1 LSTENDLAKARLI
14 TQMIRQH
21 NTSIQELLEKRR
33 ALSLKMRENGVTY
46 ATMAQALEVSET
58 MVFKILAGDEGRVPP
73 KLA

>member
-1 LSTENDLAKARLI
+1 
-14 TQMIRQH
+14 MIRQH

-33 ALSLKMRENGVTY
+33 ATALKMRERGVTY
-46 ATMAQALEVSET
+46 ATMAEALDVSET